1 MLARCSYVLGFYR
14 ESLVA
19 LRQSAPDSPATL
31 LFVAM
36 AHAMLNETPQVAR
49 INSRLKDEFPNF
61 TAEVFIRTY
70 PVTNP
75 VAIAAIREGARRAG
89 LA

>member
-1 MLARCSYVLGFYR
+1 
-14 ESLVA
+14 
-19 LRQSAPDSPATL
+19 
-31 LFVAM
+31 
-36 AHAMLNETPQVAR
+36 
-49 INSRLKDEFPNF
+49 
-61 TAEVFIRTY
+61 VFISTY

>member
-1 MLARCSYVLGFYR
+1 
-14 ESLVA
+14 
-19 LRQSAPDSPATL
+19 
-31 LFVAM
+31 
-36 AHAMLNETPQVAR
+36 MLNETPQVAK
-49 INSRLKDEFPNF
+49 ISARLKDEFPNF
-61 TAEVFIRTY
+61 TAEVFISTY